1 MRANIQDIKS
11 DSKTKIIPF
20 SRVNFVENARDCV
33 WAALCARAHVSTDS
47 GDQFTIT
54 ILLSDFLFYFHCFC
68 ERSVKTLIYFLFS
81 THKII
86 SLTLNKH
93 CINEIMQFDLKT
105 LLYVATFT
113 RRT

>member
-54 ILLSDFLFYFHCFC
+54 ILLSDFFILLSLLLWMFSNNI
-68 ERSVKTLIYFLFS
+68 EILLFS

-93 CINEIMQFDLKT
+93 CINEIMQFDLKI